1 MTKVI
6 NGARFRELINY
17 GMRNLILNRD
27 EINALNVFP
36 VPDGDTGTN
45 MVLTLQNAVSAM
57 DSSSLSEN
65 ATKFSKAII
74 YGARGNSGVILS
86 QFFKGFAECFSVLEE
101 ADALVFATALK
112 RGVKCAYK
120 AVSNP
125 HEGTILTVLRESCE
139 QAHKRVSKGWD
150 ENIDEILETLVK
162 KSKSSLKKT
171 PELLPILKSAGVVDS
186 GGAGMVY
193 IFEGM
198 QKYLNGEKI
207 EIKESHDLPQI
218 VAIDYSAYNENSTFE
233 FGYCTELL
241 LQILNSKKYFN
252 YNQFLSKLS
261 KLGDSI
267 VTSFNDGKV
276 KIHIHTFDPEKV
288 FSLCHK
294 HGEFLTI
301 KVENMSVQHNET
313 LKDEEE
319 EAEPKATVSVYHD
332 APKGSFSVLC
342 VAHEQ
347 SMKEYFIEMGADIV
361 MLGDRL
367 CPPSTSDFIDA
378 FNTVDTKTI
387 FVFANGKNT
396 YLSAYQASKL
406 YDKARIVVIDS
417 KSDNECYSCLPMIDY
432 EENDHDAVNEAI
444 NEVISNIKTVTVSIA
459 SKESTFDE
467 TTIKVGELFAF
478 TGSKLLSVGNSYVT
492 VTCEAIDKEM
502 ENGPRDVISLFVSS
516 NVPSDSIDK
525 ITAYVGEKYMYTE
538 LALVKTK
545 DDFFGIV
552 ISFE

>member
-17 GMRNLILNRD
+17 GMKNLILNRD
-27 EINALNVFP
+27 EVNALNVFP

-45 MVLTLQNAVSAM
+45 MVLTLQNGASAM
-57 DSSSLSEN
+57 NSKSLSEN
-65 ATKFSKAII
+65 AKSFSNAIV

-86 QFFKGFAECFSVLEE
+86 QFFKGVSDCFSVIEE
-101 ADALVFATALK
+101 ADALAFASALK
-112 RGVKCAYK
+112 RGVKCAYG
-120 AVSNP
+120 AVSSP
-125 HEGTILTVLRESCE
+125 AEGTILTVLRESCE
-139 QAHKRVSKGWD
+139 QVHKRVSKGKD
-150 ENIDEILETLVK
+150 ETIDDIIETLVK

-198 QKYLNGEKI
+198 QKYLNGESI

-218 VAIDYSAYNENSTFE
+218 VAVDYTAYNENSTFE
-233 FGYCTELL
+233 YGYCTELL

-252 YNQFLSKLS
+252 YNQFLTKLS

-267 VTSFNDGKV
+267 VTSYNDGKV

-294 HGEFLTI
+294 HGEFLTV
-301 KVENMSVQHNET
+301 KVENMSVQHNEI
-313 LKDEEE
+313 LKEEVKS
-319 EAEPKATVSVYHD
+319 PISVYHD
-332 APKGSFSVLC
+332 APKGSFTVLC
-342 VAHEQ
+342 VAHEP

-361 MLGDRL
+361 ILGDRL

-396 YLSAYQASKL
+396 YLSAFQASKL
-406 YDKARIVVIDS
+406 YDKAKIIVIDT
-417 KSDNECYSCLPMIDY
+417 KSDTECYSCLPMIDY
-432 EENDHDAVNEAI
+432 EEDDHDAVNESI
-444 NEVISNIKTVTVSIA
+444 NEVVSNIKTVTISIA
-459 SKESTFDE
+459 SKESTFDD
-467 TTIKVGELFAF
+467 TKIKVGELFAF
-478 TGSKLLSVGNSYVT
+478 TGSKLLSVGNSYVG
-492 VTCEAIDKEM
+492 VSCEAIDKEM
-502 ENGPRDVISLFVSS
+502 ENGPRDVISLFVSP
-516 NVPSDSIDK
+516 NVPPESVEK
-525 ITAYVGEKYMYTE
+525 ITAYVNEKYMYTE
-538 LALVKTK
+538 LTTVETR
-545 DDFFGIV
+545 DDFFGII